1 MQRIFKVK
9 VIYSFKGYFTLRA
22 ASGREAVRLVSEQCG
37 TVLNSIHTTL
47 GEEAEVDWEFDK
59 HPYVAIRNIVAL
71 PETIEEQQ
79 LTQVRIFR
87 PGQRVFWCDPD
98 GKTSGYYTVFYGNDE
113 VEELFGD
120 EVVGICSG
128 SSEAEVYPHE
138 LRFAFRKR

>member
-37 TVLNSIHTTL
+37 TVLNSIQTTL
-47 GEEAEVDWEFDK
+47 EEEAEDDWEFDI
-59 HPYVAIRNIVAL
+59 HPCVAIRNIVAL
-71 PETIEEQQ
+71 PETIEEEQ

-87 PGQRVFWCDPD
+87 PGQRVFWRDPD
-98 GKTSGYYTVFYGNDE
+98 GKTSGYYTVFHGNDD
-113 VEELFGD
+113 VEELYGD